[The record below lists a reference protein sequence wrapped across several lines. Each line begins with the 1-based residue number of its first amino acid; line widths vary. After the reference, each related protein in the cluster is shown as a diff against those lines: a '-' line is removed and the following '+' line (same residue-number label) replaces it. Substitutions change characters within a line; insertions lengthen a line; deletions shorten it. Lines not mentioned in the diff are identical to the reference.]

1 MKKIGFWAALILI
14 ACNISCSNS
23 ATEKSGTGTADT
35 AGTPSS
41 APAATAAVV
50 PEGMGLMTKSD
61 CMTCHNATAKIV
73 GPSFAD
79 IAAKYP
85 NTPENIN
92 KLSMTV
98 INGSS
103 GVWGAV
109 PMPAHAGL
117 SKPDAEKMT
126 GYILS
131 MNEKK

>member
-1 MKKIGFWAALILI
+1 MKKISFLAALVLI
-14 ACNISCSNS
+14 ACNISCSNPG
-23 ATEKSGTGTADT
+23 TEKTGNSAADT
-35 AGTPSS
+35 AGTQSN
-41 APAATAAVV
+41 ATVAAAAVV

-85 NTPENIN
+85 NTPENIA

-103 GVWGAV
+103 GVWGTV
-109 PMPAHAGL
+109 PMPAHGGL

-131 MNEKK
+131 MNDKK